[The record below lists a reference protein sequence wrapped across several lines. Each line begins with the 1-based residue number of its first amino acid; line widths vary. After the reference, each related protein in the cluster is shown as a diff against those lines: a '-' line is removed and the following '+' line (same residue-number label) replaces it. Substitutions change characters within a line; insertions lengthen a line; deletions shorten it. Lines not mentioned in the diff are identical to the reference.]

1 VIYRNYAVLG
11 DDLVIG
17 DRLVAEAYQE
27 ILDYLGVKC
36 GIHKSIVS
44 PSGTALEF
52 AKKTFYKGTD
62 VSPVPLKELSAAT
75 RSAAAFRAYTA
86 KYGLPIH
93 KALQAFGAGF
103 HTYATVANRHLGK
116 LAAWARSAVLVLRI
130 PTTPTEVNAFFELGA
145 PVKSKFAVD
154 NLSVARS
161 MFMIEVQ
168 KLRHAAEK
176 TYWLLVNKE
185 LAEHAALEADKTV
198 GEITTSILKKDK
210 LSESAK
216 ANLVAVT
223 KEQAEIISVL
233 FYKLLKVQ
241 YTSAIDKAQRIMT
254 DLNKIGALPPTD
266 AEFGDLF
273 CTFLELSKEV
283 QEMQK
288 DFAVDRPEEVDLE
301 LAKLVLP
308 EEVRLWKA
316 WSATLQGSVA
326 APTELADRAVRPLE
340 TLDVVKLDSNES
352 LSTLWG
358 VL

>member
-1 VIYRNYAVLG
+1 LG

-17 DRLVAEAYQE
+17 DRLVADAYLE

-36 GIHKSIVS
+36 GLHKSIVS

-52 AKKTFYKGTD
+52 AKKTFYKGAD

-75 RSAAAFRAYTA
+75 RSAAAFRAYCA
-86 KYGLPIH
+86 KYRLPIH

-103 HTYATVANRHLGK
+103 HTYATVANRHIGK
-116 LAAWARSAVLVLRI
+116 MAAWARAAVLVLRI
-130 PTTPTEVNAFFELGA
+130 PTTPEEVTAFFELGA
-145 PVKSKFAVD
+145 PRRSKFAVD
-154 NLSVARS
+154 NVTVAKS
-161 MFMIEVQ
+161 MFMVEVQ

-176 TYWLLVNKE
+176 VYWLLVNKE
-185 LAEHAALEADKTV
+185 LAEMAALEADKTV
-198 GEITTSILKKDK
+198 LEIVSSIEKRDR
-210 LSESAK
+210 LSQSAK
-216 ANLVAVT
+216 SNIIAVT
-223 KEQAEIISVL
+223 REQAEIISVL

-241 YTSAIDKAQRIMT
+241 FATAIDKAQRIMT
-254 DLNKIGALPPTD
+254 DLQKIGQLPPTD

-273 CTFLELSKEV
+273 CHFLELSKEV

-288 DFAVDRPEEVDLE
+288 DFVSDRPEEVDLE

-316 WSATLQGSVA
+316 WSSTLQGSIS
-326 APTELADRAVRPLE
+326 APSEVLDQAVRPLE
-340 TLDVVKLDSNES
+340 TLDVVKLGPNET
-352 LSTLWG
+352 LSQLWG